1 MAHPQVD
8 PESTH
13 RIDIEHGPA
22 RILIGDQVVAE
33 AEQAVLLSET
43 GYPVRA
49 YIAREDIR
57 APIAPSEKTSFCPFK
72 GDASYWTVAGLEDV
86 AWSYE
91 EPKAEVDAIRGRL
104 AFYPDRVTVEA

>member
-8 PESTH
+8 PDKTH
-13 RIDIEHGPA
+13 RIDIERGPA
-22 RILIGDQVVAE
+22 RVLLGDDVIAE
-33 AEQAVLLSET
+33 SGQAVLLSET

-49 YIAREDIR
+49 YLAREDIS
-57 APIAPSEKTSFCPFK
+57 ASIEPSSKTSFCPFK

-91 EPKAEVDAIRGRL
+91 DPKAEVEEIRGRL